1 MDPTRTIH
9 RVLQNFVIIIIMTTC
24 MPAPTSAKKLQDYPL
39 AKIKVSYACHDEH
52 LKTDAKAYTAEYQMI
67 LLANSAES
75 KFYNQQCEYRDSLDT
90 TPSGKAIYREIITN
104 MASKYAETGV
114 LDDSALPQCKMYIF
128 KSRNDSTLSF
138 YDKNGSSHSHF
149 YIEPLCEMRW
159 QIGDSTKT
167 ILGYECIA
175 AETDFHGRH
184 WNVWFTPEIPIQ
196 DGPWKFCG
204 LPGLILEAADATG
217 QHSFIA
223 DGIEES
229 NICMIP
235 VYAEK
240 DYEKV
245 SRIEM
250 LAAQRRFLL
259 KGDSMSRMFIQN
271 TPDGS
276 KIDMTHT
283 EYNDNPDLHIDFLE
297 TDYH

>member
-1 MDPTRTIH
+1 MINRMTILL
-9 RVLQNFVIIIIMTTC
+9 VMTATLSIS
-24 MPAPTSAKKLQDYPL
+24 TYAKKHKPDYPR
-39 AKIKVSYACHDEH
+39 AEIKVSYTCHDEH

-75 KFYNQQCEYRDSLDT
+75 KFYNQQCEYIDSLHT
-90 TPSGKAIYREIITN
+90 TSSGKAIYREIITN
-104 MASKYAETGV
+104 MASKYVETGV
-114 LDDSALPQCKMYIF
+114 FDDSALPQCRMYIF

-138 YDKNGSSHSHF
+138 YDENGSSHSHF

-204 LPGLILEAADATG
+204 LPGLILEAADSTG

-229 NICMIP
+229 DICMKP
-235 VYAEK
+235 VYGKK

-259 KGDSMSRMFIQN
+259 KGDSMTRMQIQN

-276 KIDMTHT
+276 KIDMPNIQ
-283 EYNDNPDLHIDFLE
+283 YNDNPDLHIDFLE

>member
-1 MDPTRTIH
+1 MKPYQAFITI
-9 RVLQNFVIIIIMTTC
+9 LILLFMALIAN
-24 MPAPTSAKKLQDYPL
+24 AKKKMQDFPR
-39 AKIKVSYACHDEH
+39 AEIKVSYACHEEH

-75 KFYNQQCEYRDSLDT
+75 KFYNQQCEYIDSLRT
-90 TPSGKAIYREIITN
+90 TSSGEAIYREIIKN
-104 MASKYAETGV
+104 MASKYVETGV
-114 LDDSALPQCKMYIF
+114 FDDSALPQCKMYIF

-167 ILGYECIA
+167 ILGNECIA

-204 LPGLILEAADATG
+204 LPGLILEAADSTG

-229 NICMIP
+229 DIWMKP
-235 VYAEK
+235 VYGLK
-240 DYEKV
+240 DYDKV

-250 LAAQRRFLL
+250 LTAQRKFLL
-259 KGDSMSRMFIQN
+259 KGDSMTRMQIQN

-276 KIDMTHT
+276 KIDMPDIQ
-283 EYNDNPDLHIDFLE
+283 YNDNPDLHIDFLE

>member
-1 MDPTRTIH
+1 MTINKFLTIS
-9 RVLQNFVIIIIMTTC
+9 VLLFLTLGAV
-24 MPAPTSAKKLQDYPL
+24 AKKKKPDCPR
-39 AKIKVSYACHDEH
+39 AEIRVSYLCHEEH

-75 KFYNQQCEYRDSLDT
+75 KFYNQQCEYIDSLRT
-90 TPSGKAIYREIITN
+90 TSSGRAIYREIIKN
-104 MASKYAETGV
+104 MASKYADTGV
-114 LDDSALPQCKMYIF
+114 LDDNALPQCRMYIL
-128 KSRNDSTLSF
+128 KSRNDSTLSL

-149 YIEPLCEMRW
+149 YTEPLCEMQW

-184 WNVWFTPEIPIQ
+184 WKAWFTPEIPIQ

-204 LPGLILEAADATG
+204 LPGLILEAADSTG

-229 NICMIP
+229 NFFMKPIYN
-235 VYAEK
+235 VK
-240 DYEKV
+240 DYEMV
-245 SRIEM
+245 SRIDM
-250 LAAQRRFLL
+250 LAAQRKFLL
-259 KGDSMSRMFIQN
+259 KGDSMTRMLIQN

-276 KIDMTHT
+276 KIDMPDID
-283 EYNDNPDLHIDFLE
+283 YNDHPDLHIDFLE